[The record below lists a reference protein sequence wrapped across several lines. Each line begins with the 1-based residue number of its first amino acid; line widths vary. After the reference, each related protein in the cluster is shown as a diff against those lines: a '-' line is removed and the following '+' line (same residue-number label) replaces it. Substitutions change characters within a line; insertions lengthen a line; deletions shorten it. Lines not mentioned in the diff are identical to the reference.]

1 MPTVFWTGKLTPTVK
16 LLVNFS
22 NTLAW
27 ITGNARYTVA
37 MKRRMKLGYDGV
49 VSDHVSR
56 YDDVGLEHYTETGKA
71 LLEPVN
77 LRGEAVLDVGCG
89 TGILAFLALEKGA
102 GKVVCGD
109 LSQYML
115 DQCRRMAADLGYAK
129 DIIDF
134 RQLDAESLPFDE
146 SSFDTVMS
154 GLVLGLVPNQK
165 KMVSE
170 MVRVLRSGGTLCF
183 STHGPEYYY
192 EAGDAAFRAI
202 PKRFVLGYRLE
213 FWPRQ
218 EKEIGQI
225 LSQAG
230 LADILTRRLTWQEE
244 FSSGGEAYD
253 FFASTSA
260 SWWYAKFPPDRIA
273 EVSQRIRDYFE
284 RKRVQQITMDTVLA
298 YGQKP

>member
-1 MPTVFWTGKLTPTVK
+1 MPTVFWTGKLTPAVK

-27 ITGNARYTVA
+27 ISGNARDTVA
-37 MKRRMKLGYDGV
+37 MKRRMKLGYNGA

-56 YDDVGLEHYTETGKA
+56 YDEVGLEHYTETGKI

-77 LRGEAVLDVGCG
+77 LLGKTVLDVGCG
-89 TGILAFLALEKGA
+89 TGILAFLALEQSA

-115 DQCRRMAADLGYAK
+115 DQCRKKSADLGYTK
-129 DIIDF
+129 DRIDF
-134 RQLDAESLPFDE
+134 RELDAESLPFGE
-146 SSFDTVMS
+146 SSFDIVMS

-165 KMVSE
+165 KMVGE
-170 MVRVLRSGGTLCF
+170 MVRVLRPGGTLCF

-192 EAGDAAFRAI
+192 EAGEAAFRAI
-202 PKRFVLGYRLE
+202 PKRFILGYRLE

-218 EKEIGQI
+218 EKEIGQM
-225 LSQAG
+225 LSRVG
-230 LADILTRRLTWQEE
+230 LVNTLTRRLTWQEE
-244 FSSGGEAYD
+244 FSNAGEAYD

-260 SWWYAKFPPDRIA
+260 SWWYAKFPPDKITK
-273 EVSQRIRDYFE
+273 VSQRIRDYF
-284 RKRVQQITMDTVLA
+284 KKKGVQQITIDTVLA
-298 YGQKP
+298 YGQKV